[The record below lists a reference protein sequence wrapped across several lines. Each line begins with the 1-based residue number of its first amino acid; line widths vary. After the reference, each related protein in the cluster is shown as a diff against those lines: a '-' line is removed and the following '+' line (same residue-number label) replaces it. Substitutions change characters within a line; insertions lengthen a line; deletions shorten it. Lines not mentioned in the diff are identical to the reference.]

1 MKTLTFYIFAHDYMS
16 TKKGTE
22 HIPGFPTVISSKRTI
37 KPTVTKKAKY

>member
-22 HIPGFPTVISSKRTI
+22 HTPGFQQSLALREQ
-37 KPTVTKKAKY
+37 